1 MLLLSAPFAAGAAGP
16 GWFGSVVDQATS
28 AFPETDVSAMLDC
41 GDLPGYAMAALRQ
54 GLKNIRFDGD
64 TFEKISDIAQQLGAT
79 IAAERPDSLDLYA
92 LELDGKRLEI
102 ACRDWLLDEV

>member
-1 MLLLSAPFAAGAAGP
+1 
-16 GWFGSVVDQATS
+16 
-28 AFPETDVSAMLDC
+28 
-41 GDLPGYAMAALRQ
+41 MAALRQ